1 MPEELKPSFQ
11 LYLLDNIQS
20 AVDRLREAGHEDSQE
35 RTDNIDAIRMSLE
48 LLEEM

>member
-1 MPEELKPSFQ
+1 MPEELKSSFQ
-11 LYLLDNIQS
+11 SYLLDNITE

-35 RTDNIDAIRMSLE
+35 RTDNIRAIRTSLE